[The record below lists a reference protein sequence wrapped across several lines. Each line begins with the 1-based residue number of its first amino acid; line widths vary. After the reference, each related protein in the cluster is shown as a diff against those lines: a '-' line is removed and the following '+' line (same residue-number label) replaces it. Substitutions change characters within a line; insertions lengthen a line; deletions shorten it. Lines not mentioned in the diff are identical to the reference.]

1 MTRSERL
8 VRSDAHR
15 SRSTMIRMGRAPHEL
30 RVPVELPAEAVNL
43 EGRSAEELADD
54 APALVGVGEVAP

>member
-1 MTRSERL
+1 
-8 VRSDAHR
+8 
-15 SRSTMIRMGRAPHEL
+15 MIRMGRAPHEL